1 MSPVEPCTFRML
13 LPCLSQMS
21 HRSRR
26 ACGGVKP
33 AGGLVDAT
41 YRMEML
47 DAGEFIR
54 DVDVTADDAGA
65 VTQDAHDA
73 AVLPVGD
80 LVFVGTLQLRP
91 ANPPLIFSDRR
102 PASNP

>member
-13 LPCLSQMS
+13 LPCSSQMS

-33 AGGLVDAT
+33 AGGLVDA
-41 YRMEML
+41 YGMEML

-54 DVDVTADDAGA
+54 QVDVTADDAGA

-73 AVLPVGD
+73 AMLPVGD
-80 LVFVGTLQLRP
+80 LVFVRTLQLP
-91 ANPPLIFSDRR
+91 QQIRR
-102 PASNP
+102 